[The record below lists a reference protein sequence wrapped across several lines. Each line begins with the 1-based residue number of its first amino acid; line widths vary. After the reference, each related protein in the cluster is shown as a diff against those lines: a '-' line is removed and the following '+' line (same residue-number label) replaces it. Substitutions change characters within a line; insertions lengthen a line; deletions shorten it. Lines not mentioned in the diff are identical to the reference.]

1 MKPSLGY
8 ICHYTNWVL
17 KYNYK
22 FAVVEERA
30 CENKSTRGPPAMW
43 CSPEAWHWFG
53 KGVELRGLSIAREKP
68 WNLWLGRE
76 LAQVLRKKKEIKRPI
91 ACVTVLQNIPEAL
104 LFCPSSLPPAYWAV
118 FTFDFCGETLECLH
132 LVDCLRADTFVL
144 KHKVKQNPPRSQP
157 VPYGWLPSR
166 KWEGRA

>member
-76 LAQVLRKKKEIKRPI
+76 LAQVLRKKKRDQTSNSLCNWVAKYSWSFAVLSLLLASSVLSCFHFWFLWRDSGMSPFGRLSSCWYFCAE
-91 ACVTVLQNIPEAL
+91 AQSETESTTVSAGPLWMA
-104 LFCPSSLPPAYWAV
+104 S
-118 FTFDFCGETLECLH
+118 FTKM
-132 LVDCLRADTFVL
+132 R
-144 KHKVKQNPPRSQP
+144 R
-157 VPYGWLPSR
+157 
-166 KWEGRA
+166 